1 MEARPQR
8 TTGAEA
14 PREEIGIAP
23 VRPNGPVAAAVLAA
37 GIGSLVLAI
46 LVVIA
51 EASVSFADSLAYSDR
66 VGPLA
71 GKTIWAV
78 VAFLGSWLGLGIALR
93 NREVDLRKVTVVAAV
108 LIALALIGTFSP
120 FFELFMAEE

>member
-8 TTGAEA
+8 ATGAEA
-14 PREEIGIAP
+14 PREEIGIVP

-51 EASVSFADSLAYSDR
+51 EASVSFADSLAYSER
-66 VGPLA
+66 VGPLG

-93 NREVDLRKVTVVAAV
+93 NRDVNLRTVTIVAAV